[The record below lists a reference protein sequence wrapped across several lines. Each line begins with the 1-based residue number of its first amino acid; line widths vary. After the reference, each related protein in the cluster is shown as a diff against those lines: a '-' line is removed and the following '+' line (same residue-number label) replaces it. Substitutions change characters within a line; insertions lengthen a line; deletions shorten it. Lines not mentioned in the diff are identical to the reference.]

1 MDVSLEKKLTQDEKY
16 RQLQAVF
23 TEYNDCRNEIK
34 IRIQQRTQMTQF
46 YIVGIVGIIG
56 YAIQGSNILIWP
68 IAASYAVFM
77 YTMILGTYFYTDSLA
92 NYIREEI
99 ESKKIPYLLGTVPD
113 DMPEVKTNVVQWKTL
128 WLGWETNF
136 DQARSGDKSLKEHN
150 LIRRKKVLHYFSWCI
165 VLVSTVCMAY
175 SLQKTGFE
183 TISTILLSF
192 TAVLVFGLII
202 EIVSRRGYP
211 GKRG

>member
-1 MDVSLEKKLTQDEKY
+1 MDVSLEKKLTQDEKN

-23 TEYNDCRNEIK
+23 IEYNDCRNEIK

-56 YAIQGSNILIWP
+56 YAIQGSNFLMWLI
-68 IAASYAVFM
+68 ASSYAVFM

-113 DMPEVKTNVVQWKTL
+113 DMPEVKTNVIQWKTL

-136 DQARSGDKSLKEHN
+136 DQARSGDKSLKEYN
-150 LIRRKKVLHYFSWCI
+150 LIWRKNVLYYFSWCI

-202 EIVSRRGYP
+202 EIVTRREYP